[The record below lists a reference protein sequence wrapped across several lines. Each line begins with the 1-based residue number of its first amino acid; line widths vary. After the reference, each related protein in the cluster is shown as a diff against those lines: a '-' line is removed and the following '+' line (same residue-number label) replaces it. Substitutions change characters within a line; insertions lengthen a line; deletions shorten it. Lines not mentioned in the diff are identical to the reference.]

1 MQIADAIAIGSL
13 FMAVCGVVFALG
25 KQAESIQ
32 ANSRTN
38 KNVADR
44 LDLHIQFTDRRL
56 DELRIFTVRIDQRIA
71 NLERQVY
78 GDQITEILR
87 SGTSYSNSDDDTIPN
102 L

>member
-1 MQIADAIAIGSL
+1 MGASDFVAIVSL
-13 FMAVCGVVFALG
+13 FMAVSGVIFTLG
-25 KQAESIQ
+25 KQAQNISSNHQTI
-32 ANSRTN
+32 RTIS
-38 KNVADR
+38 DR
-44 LDLHIQFTDRRL
+44 LDLHVAFTDRRL

-87 SGTSYSNSDDDTIPN
+87 SGTSYSNSDDDTVPN